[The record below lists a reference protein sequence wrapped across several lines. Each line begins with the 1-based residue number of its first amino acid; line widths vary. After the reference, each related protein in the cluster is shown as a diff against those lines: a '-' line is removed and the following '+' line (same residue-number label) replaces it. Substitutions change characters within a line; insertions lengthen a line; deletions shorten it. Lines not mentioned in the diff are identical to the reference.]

1 MPLPVHAWK
10 DRGNAS
16 SWFSMFR
23 ELFRA
28 NRMLCYCNFILT
40 DSYLIHL
47 LHYTQAVDF
56 ITFPLNDDVMSRV
69 VFFYFR
75 GLQNHTVDTK
85 STGHDV
91 IIEQISDQIH
101 SLIGWALYPSGIP
114 LWASTRPRS
123 RPCSSGTACTIVLRD
138 VMQQHF
144 MMSLHCKRVWQAYRV
159 AHVVADNLLLTSN

>member
-1 MPLPVHAWK
+1 
-10 DRGNAS
+10 
-16 SWFSMFR
+16 MFR

-69 VFFYFR
+69 FFFYFR

-91 IIEQISDQIH
+91 IIERINDKIH

-114 LWASTRPRS
+114 L
-123 RPCSSGTACTIVLRD
+123 
-138 VMQQHF
+138 
-144 MMSLHCKRVWQAYRV
+144 
-159 AHVVADNLLLTSN
+159 